1 MDLWLLGKGVKSCL
15 SLKQSSGKFIKK
27 KSFGNS
33 KFLIFTV
40 DFLQPTISVTFSIDF
55 RFKSRFLLSST
66 FKQLQ
71 NHLQIFKVKFLTNK
85 ESKTYEIPLYFL
97 FKTRSL
103 TTFKSPSSTF
113 SHSQPFNQSDSNV
126 TYKKETHFQYERP

>member
-1 MDLWLLGKGVKSCL
+1 MFESLVDNGFMAVGKRREKLFEFKTKLWEIYQEKKLR
-15 SLKQSSGKFIKK
+15 KFKI
-27 KSFGNS
+27 S
-33 KFLIFTV
+33 IFTV
-40 DFLQPTISVTFSIDF
+40 DFLQPTISVTFSIDS

-66 FKQLQ
+66 LKQLQ

-126 TYKKETHFQYERP
+126 TYKKE